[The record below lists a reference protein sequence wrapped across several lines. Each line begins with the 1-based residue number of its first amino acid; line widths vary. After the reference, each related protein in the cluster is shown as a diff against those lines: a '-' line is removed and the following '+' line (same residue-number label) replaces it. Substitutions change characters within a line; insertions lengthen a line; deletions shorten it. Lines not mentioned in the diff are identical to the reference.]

1 MNGHKIIIALG
12 LTFIGCNLTIR
23 WIRHL
28 ARKSYVE
35 NQILLGLY
43 HIHHIV
49 KDIRQH
55 QLADVCLSSED
66 DDNSSE
72 NKT

>member
-1 MNGHKIIIALG
+1 MSAHKIILAFG
-12 LTFIGCNLTIR
+12 LTCIGCNLTIR

-28 ARKSYVE
+28 TRKNYVE
-35 NQILLGLY
+35 NQILLGLH
-43 HIHHIV
+43 HIHELV

-72 NKT
+72 NKA